1 MLTYWPRRR
10 IASMVP
16 SINSLRRS
24 TLCWCHRRFRPSVF
38 VVPAGMCCATIA
50 GPIRS
55 IISIVR
61 LNSEDFPPGP
71 QTTALCP
78 GRGNCYLGKTG
89 RLSHSSGVRHRHRV
103 ATSIAD
109 DGVMAVGLNG
119 GPTPGPKHRAD
130 PQRPP
135 TALTD
140 PATLPSGAPTKPAS
154 LAESFAGADPQADA
168 ERRQGLR
175 RMKVVALSFLI
186 GATGVFLGCRWAQ
199 AAGFTAAWVGYV
211 GAAGEAGMVGAL
223 ADWFAVTALFK
234 HPLGIPIPHTAII
247 KRKKDQLGEGLG
259 TFVRETF
266 LSREVVGTKS
276 RDAQIPSRLGKWLSD
291 TSHAERVAAESA
303 TVLRVVVELLRDDD
317 VQHVIDRMIVRRL
330 ADRAFQWSLNAGEV
344 IQRVIERDSPTWSP
358 RFIDHLV
365 GDRIHRELMDFT
377 DKVRRN
383 PEHELRRSAT
393 RFLFEFADDLQHDDT
408 TIARAEA
415 VKEQL
420 MSREEV
426 TNAAAT
432 AWTTLKRLV
441 LEGVDDPSSAL
452 RTRIT
457 DAVVSIGESL
467 RDDAELRDKVDNW
480 IVRGAE
486 HLVGQYG
493 VEITAIITDTIERWD
508 AEEASRRI
516 ELHVDRDLQFIRI
529 NGTVVG
535 SLAGLIIY
543 GLAQLLF

>member
-1 MLTYWPRRR
+1 
-10 IASMVP
+10 V
-16 SINSLRRS
+16 RS
-24 TLCWCHRRFRPSVF
+24 
-38 VVPAGMCCATIA
+38 
-50 GPIRS
+50 
-55 IISIVR
+55 
-61 LNSEDFPPGP
+61 
-71 QTTALCP
+71 
-78 GRGNCYLGKTG
+78 
-89 RLSHSSGVRHRHRV
+89 
-103 ATSIAD
+103 
-109 DGVMAVGLNG
+109 
-119 GPTPGPKHRAD
+119 
-130 PQRPP
+130 
-135 TALTD
+135 D
-140 PATLPSGAPTKPAS
+140 PAPLSPGDATKPAS
-154 LAESFAGADPQADA
+154 FAESFAGADSQADA
-168 ERRQGLR
+168 ERARALR
-175 RMKVVALSFLI
+175 RMKVVALSFLV
-186 GATGVFLGCRWAQ
+186 GATAVFLGCRWAQ
-199 AAGFTAAWVGYV
+199 ASGTAPSWIGYL

-259 TFVRETF
+259 NFVRENF
-266 LSREVVGTKS
+266 LSPEVVGTKI
-276 RDAQIPSRLGKWLSD
+276 RDAQVPSRLGKWLSD
-291 TSHAERVAAESA
+291 ITHAERVAAESA

-317 VQHVIDRMIVRRL
+317 VQQVIDRMIVRRIAEPQWGPPVGRVLSTLLAEHRQDALIQLL

-358 RFIDHLV
+358 RFVDHIV

-383 PEHELRRSAT
+383 PDHELRRSAT
-393 RFLFEFADDLQHDDT
+393 KFLFEFADDLQHDDA

-432 AWTTLKRLV
+432 AWKTLKRLV

-452 RTRIT
+452 RTRIA

-480 IVRGAE
+480 VVRGAE
-486 HLVGQYG
+486 HLVAEYG

-516 ELHVDRDLQFIRI
+516 ELHVGRDLQFIRI

-543 GLAQLLF
+543 AIAQLLF